1 MTTLYSDLERTTGNV
16 GGSCNASTSF
26 STSVN
31 SSQTSQQQQ
40 QQSASAVSAA
50 VAVAAAELR
59 QHHHQQQQQ
68 QSVVSSSQTIINGNP
83 STLSVSSSSS
93 SSMSSSSSNI
103 SGGSPISS
111 SPQSN
116 PNSSI
121 GTPSLTGSPSSSTNL
136 VGLSNCTSS
145 SSGISSLSGVSLNGG
160 GGGSRVNMGSNSTL
174 IEDPRTLQL
183 ALELSMVGLSD
194 TMQAAAVAAA
204 LNNGHGHSQRPQQQQ
219 QQNQHLNHHLQQQQL
234 QPQQIH
240 SQYDLTCGL
249 TNASAGIMQ
258 PTNVLPPG
266 TTLNQFAASI
276 LPTLED
282 RSKKSQNMT
291 ECVPVP
297 SSEHVAEIVGR
308 QGCKIKA
315 LRAKTNTYIKTPVRG
330 EEPVFVVTGR
340 KEDVA
345 KAKREILSAAEHFS
359 LIRASRKPILA
370 GNLGKVPPGPPS
382 IPGQVTIQVRVPYR
396 VVGLVVGPKGATIKH
411 IQQETHTYIVTPSR
425 EKEPIFEVTGLPDNV
440 QAARKQIEAHIAL
453 RTGNLSPSVQTIN
466 SLSQMFI
473 GDELSPEFLASIY
486 KNGICST
493 FDYVDAQVS
502 PDDGSGCNMVVP
514 NHANASNMGAFNG
527 NANHHLQQQQQ
538 QHHQQQHQ
546 LHQAGNVVVSASN
559 LVINGLM
566 GGNNTNSGIVNN
578 SINGNGMVGGV
589 IGSSTGGS
597 RSCSSSSSSTS
608 SKSATNSRPE
618 LMNIWKNL
626 GESLDV
632 DEGLG
637 ESPNI
642 WTLPPVTGQIGCS
655 PSQSVSPTDS
665 LLGGAGG
672 STGSNN
678 ITNMISSTSAANAV
692 NNSNRAGLISTASQQ
707 LNSMRRECLVCGDKE
722 VTAAL
727 VPCGHNMFCMECA
740 NHICTSV
747 DGCCPVCSQ
756 TVYHAMRILP

>member
-1 MTTLYSDLERTTGNV
+1 MTALYSDLERTGNV
-16 GGSCNASTSF
+16 LQCSASTISF
-26 STSVN
+26 TTSEVITST
-31 SSQTSQQQQ
+31 QTSQQQSAS
-40 QQSASAVSAA
+40 SASAAVA

-68 QSVVSSSQTIINGNP
+68 QQQQQQSVVSSTQTIINGN
-83 STLSVSSSSS
+83 SLSSSVSSTSP
-93 SSMSSSSSNI
+93 SSSNI
-103 SGGSPISS
+103 SPISS

-121 GTPSLTGSPSSSTNL
+121 GTPSLTGSPTSSTHL
-136 VGLSNCTSS
+136 VGLTNCTSS
-145 SSGISSLSGVSLNGG
+145 SSGISSLSGISLNGG
-160 GGGSRVNMGSNSTL
+160 NRPNLGSNTAL
-174 IEDPRTLQL
+174 IEDSRTLQL

-194 TMQAAAVAAA
+194 SMQAAAVAAA
-204 LNNGHGHSQRPQQQQ
+204 LTNGHGHTQRQHQQQQ
-219 QQNQHLNHHLQQQQL
+219 QQNQHLNHHQQQQQL
-234 QPQQIH
+234 QSQQLH
-240 SQYDLTCGL
+240 SQYELTCGL
-249 TNASAGIMQ
+249 ANAATPGIMQ
-258 PTNVLPPG
+258 PTNVLAPG

-359 LIRASRKPILA
+359 LIRASRKPVLA

-473 GDELSPEFLASIY
+473 GDELNPEFLASIY

-502 PDDGSGCNMVVP
+502 PADGLGCNMVVQTQSM
-514 NHANASNMGAFNG
+514 HTSASNIGSFNG
-527 NANHHLQQQQQ
+527 NANHHHQQQQQ
-538 QHHQQQHQ
+538 PQHLRQG
-546 LHQAGNVVVSASN
+546 GNTVVSASN
-559 LVINGLM
+559 SVMNSISGAMMGANNANNGI
-566 GGNNTNSGIVNN
+566 GGNSC
-578 SINGNGMVGGV
+578 NGNGVVGEMNGT
-589 IGSSTGGS
+589 SNGGS

-608 SKSATNSRPE
+608 SKSANNSRPE
-618 LMNIWKNL
+618 LINIWKNL

-642 WTLPPVTGQIGCS
+642 WTLPSVTVPIGCS
-655 PSQSVSPTDS
+655 PPQSVSPTDS

-678 ITNMISSTSAANAV
+678 ISHMISSTSTANIV
-692 NNSNRAGLISTASQQ
+692 NKGNRAGIASSTSQQ
-707 LNSMRRECLVCGDKE
+707 LNNMRRECLVCGDKE